1 MIITNNSIS
10 LNYTNLYTETSN
22 SIHFPIFQRGYT
34 WKKEQTENILQDIL
48 TLAYEPESVRKTKQL
63 YLLDFIWYEED
74 GFKKLADGQ
83 QRGVTLNILMLC
95 INEYIE
101 NHNLSIPLLN
111 LFDFSYDDEE
121 IQAKYEKFFVD
132 KKRTTAPFAN
142 VYKTMSK
149 FVSDYNQYLESIVD
163 VIKNNIF
170 VYFKQANDVDDAF
183 SVFTQINSGGKPLS
197 KDDVIKTTVKQ
208 YSNKYGLPI
217 DEYDFKDI
225 KNLIKSYYKL
235 TSGANSGNFN
245 NLAIMSFLNKQI
257 VSDRD
262 AFKAFCNYMKMVKE
276 INKHSIYYVI
286 NYIGKDQLLSVL
298 YALGIQGIDVTAK
311 REYLEK
317 VLLPLSL
324 MSIVWKI
331 KKTNPGGVVLSLF
344 SKVIDAIKNKKSVDD
359 IQKIIINF
367 VTENPDICKITL
379 ADFTNGLGADLE
391 RNTKKAILIM
401 DVIKSNTSGY
411 LNVSSINLEHIFPQ
425 KPADEWILKG
435 WTGNADEQEELI
447 DSIGNYILLAEAVNK
462 KIQNEYITEKV
473 IEYKKIIP
481 MDIMLQTTLNTV
493 DFNEFEKDKDKYIYK
508 RQEEIAKHIQSDF
521 FFGPML
527 II

>member
-1 MIITNNSIS
+1 MIISNDSIS
-10 LNYTNLYTETSN
+10 LEYKNLYAETAN
-22 SIHFPIFQRGYT
+22 VINFPIFQRGYT
-34 WKKEQTENILQDIL
+34 WKKEQTENLIEDIL
-48 TLAYEPESVRKTKQL
+48 TLVYELPSVRKTKQL

-74 GFKKLADGQ
+74 GVKKIADGQ

-101 NHNLSIPLLN
+101 NNKLPITPLK
-111 LFDFSYDDEE
+111 LFDFIYDDDE
-121 IQAKYEKFFVD
+121 IQTKYQKFFGD
-132 KKRTTAPFAN
+132 KKRTTAPFGN
-142 VYKTMSK
+142 VYKTMTK
-149 FVSDYNQYLESIVD
+149 FVADYSKYIEDIID

-170 VYFKQANDVDDAF
+170 VYFKQASDVDDAF
-183 SVFTQINSGGKPLS
+183 AVFTQINSGGKPLS

-208 YSNKYGLPI
+208 YSNKYKLPI
-217 DEYDFKDI
+217 DDYDFKDI

-235 TSGANSGNFN
+235 NAGVNSGNFN

-257 VSDRD
+257 VKDSTSFRE
-262 AFKAFCNYMKMVKE
+262 FCDYMKMVKN

-286 NYIGKDQLLSVL
+286 NYIGKDQLISVL

-317 VLLPLSL
+317 VLLPLCL
-324 MSIVWKI
+324 MSIIWKI

-344 SKVIDAIKNKKSVDD
+344 SKVIDAIKNKKTVDE
-359 IQKIIINF
+359 IQKIIITF
-367 VTENPDICKITL
+367 VTDNPDICKITL
-379 ADFTNGLGADLE
+379 DDFTDGLDADLD

-411 LNVSSINLEHIFPQ
+411 LNVPSINLEHIFPQ
-425 KPADEWILKG
+425 NPDDEWILKG
-435 WTGNADEQEELI
+435 WTGNADEQEEII
-447 DSIGNYILLAEAVNK
+447 DNIGNYMLLAEAINK
-462 KIQNEYITEKV
+462 KVQNKYITDKV
-473 IEYKKIIP
+473 VEYDKIIP
-481 MDIMLQTTLNTV
+481 MDKMLQTTLNTV
-493 DFNEFEKDKDKYIYK
+493 DFKKFETDKAKYVFE
-508 RQEEIAKHIQSDF
+508 RQKEIAKHIQGNF